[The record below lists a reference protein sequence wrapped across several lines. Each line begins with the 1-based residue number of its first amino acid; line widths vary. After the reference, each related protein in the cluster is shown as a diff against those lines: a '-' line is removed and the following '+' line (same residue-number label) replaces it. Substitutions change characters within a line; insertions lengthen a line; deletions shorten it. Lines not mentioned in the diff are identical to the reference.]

1 MYDVIMLD
9 CVPVRY
15 DKDLLVNNVPEQNS
29 LEWER
34 MSYGQKHPD
43 FSEDCEYR
51 LVLRLGSLL
60 TMNIP
65 DYITINLGMGLEY
78 AEIMEAAG

>member
-1 MYDVIMLD
+1 
-9 CVPVRY
+9 
-15 DKDLLVNNVPEQNS
+15 
-29 LEWER
+29 

-65 DYITINLGMGLEY
+65 DYITINLGKGLEY